1 MHWWAMRGGS
11 SLMSLR
17 GLSLLNWIVDF
28 TVIDIETTGLV
39 TDYDEIIELSALR
52 VRNNIVSDSYSVL
65 VKPSYEIDDF
75 IAELTGIT
83 NEMLV
88 HERSIEEVISDFYNF
103 IGSDILLGH
112 NLGFD
117 IKFINK
123 NLERFNNEYSG
134 LSAQRIRQ

>member
-1 MHWWAMRGGS
+1 MHWWAMRGGR
-11 SLMSLR
+11 LMSLR
-17 GLSLLNWIVDF
+17 GMSLLDWIGDF
-28 TVIDIETTGLV
+28 TVVDIETTGLV

-65 VKPSYEIDDF
+65 VKPKYEIDDF
-75 IAELTGIT
+75 ITELTGIT

-88 HERSIEEVISDFYNF
+88 HERSIEEVILDFYNF

-123 NLERFNNEYSG
+123 NLGRFNKPLLLNN
-134 LSAQRIRQ
+134 